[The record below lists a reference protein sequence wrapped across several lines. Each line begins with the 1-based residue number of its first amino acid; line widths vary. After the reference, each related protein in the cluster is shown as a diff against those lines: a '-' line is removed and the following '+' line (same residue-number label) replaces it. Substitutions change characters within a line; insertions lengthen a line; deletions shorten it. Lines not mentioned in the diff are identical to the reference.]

1 MELIRCNC
9 EVLSVLISVYLHILG
24 NENGI
29 NTRGIK
35 EKHGKPPVIDRRLAV
50 MRLVDA
56 LEGELYLLDG
66 GLSGR
71 G

>member
-1 MELIRCNC
+1 MTRCNC
-9 EVLSVLISVYLHILG
+9 KALSVLISVYLHVLG

-29 NTRGIK
+29 STRGIK

-56 LEGELYLLDG
+56 LVGELHLLDG
-66 GLSGR
+66 SLSGK

>member
-1 MELIRCNC
+1 
-9 EVLSVLISVYLHILG
+9 VYLHVLG

-29 NTRGIK
+29 STRGIK

-56 LEGELYLLDG
+56 LVGELHLLDG
-66 GLSGR
+66 SLSGK

>member
-1 MELIRCNC
+1 MTRCNC
-9 EVLSVLISVYLHILG
+9 KALSVLISVYLHVFWERKRISI
-24 NENGI
+24 E
-29 NTRGIK
+29 GIK

-56 LEGELYLLDG
+56 LAGELHLLDD

>member
-1 MELIRCNC
+1 MTRCNC
-9 EVLSVLISVYLHILG
+9 KALSVLISVYLHVLE

-29 NTRGIK
+29 STRRIK
-35 EKHGKPPVIDRRLAV
+35 EKHGKPPVIDRRLVV

-56 LEGELYLLDG
+56 LAGELYLLDG